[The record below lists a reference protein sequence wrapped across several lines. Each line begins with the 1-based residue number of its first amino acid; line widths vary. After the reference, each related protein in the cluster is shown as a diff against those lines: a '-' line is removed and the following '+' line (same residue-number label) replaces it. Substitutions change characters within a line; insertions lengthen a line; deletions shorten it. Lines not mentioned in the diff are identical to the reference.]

1 MNKLF
6 DALAL
11 IGSILLVATSAVL
24 LYMVASIVFPPTVK
38 IIPEDPSQVITQDEM
53 QLFFGE
59 VCNGCGCAELHR

>member
-1 MNKLF
+1 MNKLL
-6 DALAL
+6 DIIYLL
-11 IGSILLVATSAVL
+11 GSSILVVFMALL

-38 IIPEDPSQVITQDEM
+38 IIPNDSSQVITQDEM